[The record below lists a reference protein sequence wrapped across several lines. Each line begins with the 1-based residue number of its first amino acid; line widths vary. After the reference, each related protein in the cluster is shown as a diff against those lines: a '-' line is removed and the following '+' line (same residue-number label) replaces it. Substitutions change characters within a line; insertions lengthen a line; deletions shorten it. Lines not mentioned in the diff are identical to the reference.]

1 MNGEMLKIDC
11 EEMRQLAEEAGEQ
24 MEVIIEML
32 IEAEEELCQDLAA

>member
-11 EEMRQLAEEAGEQ
+11 DQVRELAEEASEE

-32 IEAEEELCQDLAA
+32 IEAEEELCEDLAA